1 MYSSGTASNP
11 GCSGF
16 ETPGATP
23 SDSDSDS
30 DSAAQSTVANAAHPV
45 DASDEQ
51 QVPPRRDRV
60 HVLHRAR
67 ALAEPEVD
75 RERRVVERGILLG
88 VHEHA
93 DDAAAAAAA
102 AAVVVVELSRDEQ
115 VAVEEVPAVEFVR
128 GVALGE
134 EEQAREEPPR
144 VAAPHAPRPVRAR
157 ARRELAPRARG
168 AVAVWEGHD
177 ARVQGVAKRRR
188 GRGGAREGEQGSRDG
203 ALGER
208 DALEARLEASSGSE
222 HRAHEFRRE
231 RATREVVPSERVGG
245 RLIGRG
251 ARRRAPRAARTTRA
265 NRVEAGAAA
274 P

>member
-1 MYSSGTASNP
+1 M
-11 GCSGF
+11 
-16 ETPGATP
+16 
-23 SDSDSDS
+23 
-30 DSAAQSTVANAAHPV
+30 
-45 DASDEQ
+45 
-51 QVPPRRDRV
+51 
-60 HVLHRAR
+60 
-67 ALAEPEVD
+67 
-75 RERRVVERGILLG
+75 
-88 VHEHA
+88 
-93 DDAAAAAAA
+93 
-102 AAVVVVELSRDEQ
+102 
-115 VAVEEVPAVEFVR
+115 R

-177 ARVQGVAKRRR
+177 ARVQGVAKGRR

-208 DALEARLEASSGSE
+208 EALEARLEASSGSE

-251 ARRRAPRAARTTRA
+251 ARRRAPRAARTTHA

-274 P
+274 PRARRDARGARGPDDGRAERRRHRDAARDASASSRPDVSFATSARVTA